1 MQRLEVSGAVRHI
14 YRSSEVKGLSYVNV
28 VVLLRNGKELFNLK
42 RRQKSRCSDRTTAS
56 TF

>member
-28 VVLLRNGKELFNLK
+28 VVLLRNGKKLFNLK